1 MKKVLSLILVLCM
14 VAVVLP
20 MRVSAA
26 DANGTVGSCVWKLEG
41 TKLTISGNGS
51 TGTFSLDNP
60 PWGRNI
66 TEVVV
71 GEGVTNLCIGM
82 FEGCRSLR
90 SVKLP
95 STLKTIGLSAF
106 NGCSSLTSIDIPEG
120 VATIEGGTFVD
131 CSSLVQVNIP
141 KTVTSMG
148 LEMFSGCYALASIT
162 VHEDNPSFK
171 SVDGI
176 LFNKNMTKLIAY
188 PQNKQGQ
195 KYTVPDTVTDIGYKA
210 FEEARNL
217 IYVYLPDNITHI
229 GHNAF
234 FLTIM
239 QHMPENQYNGGFYL
253 GDYFILQMDKKMTST
268 SIREGTKVIADGAFS
283 GSTEMVAVNIPD
295 GVTHIGDSALAWL
308 WKLQRVSIPKS
319 VKYIS
324 ESAFY
329 DCTALKT
336 VFYRGSMNDR
346 SRMFVG
352 GLNDSLTGAKWT
364 YNACINSEQHV
375 WGETT
380 VTKQA
385 DCTTDGEEQK
395 TCTLCK
401 SVNTTAIPAKGHS
414 FGITSQTKVPT
425 CVEAGVT
432 EKICTV
438 CQHVEQ
444 GVLPPTE
451 HVFGPWNVEIQPTC
465 DDVGVEK
472 RICSLCDGVEARNIE
487 AIGHD
492 YGEFAI
498 VTEATAEQEGS
509 EQAVCKNCGD
519 VQTRTIP
526 KPETTPAPETTPEP
540 ETTPAEEPQS
550 TGIAFGGMG
559 MLVAFVAVVVI
570 AGAVITALLI
580 DKFKKRS

>member
-1 MKKVLSLILVLCM
+1 MKKILSLILVLCM
-14 VAVVLP
+14 VVVVLP
-20 MRVSAA
+20 MSVSAA
-26 DANGTVGSCVWKLEG
+26 NASGTIGACVWKLEG

-51 TGTFSLDNP
+51 TGSFPLDNP

-66 TEVVV
+66 TEVVI
-71 GEGVTNLCIGM
+71 GEGVANLCIGM
-82 FEGCRSLR
+82 FEGCTSLR
-90 SVKLP
+90 SVKLA
-95 STLKTIGLSAF
+95 STVKTIGNIAF
-106 NGCSSLTSIDIPEG
+106 SGCTSLTSIDIPEG
-120 VATIEGGTFVD
+120 VVTLEGGTFVD

-148 LEMFSGCYALASIT
+148 LELFSGCYALASIT

-217 IYVYLPDNITHI
+217 IYVYLPDNIKNI

-234 FLTIM
+234 FSTIM
-239 QHMPENQYNGGFYL
+239 QHLPENQYNGGFYL
-253 GDYFILQMDKKMTST
+253 GDYFILQTDKKMTST
-268 SIREGTKVIADGAFS
+268 TLREGTKVIADGAFT
-283 GSTEMVAVNIPD
+283 GACEMVAVNIPD
-295 GVTHIGDSALAWL
+295 GVTHIGDDAFAWMK
-308 WKLQRVSIPKS
+308 KLHTVSIPKS
-319 VKYIS
+319 VTYIS
-324 ESAFY
+324 DSAFY
-329 DCTALKT
+329 DCPVLRN
-336 VFYRGSMNDR
+336 VYYRGSMNDR
-346 SRMFVG
+346 TRMFVG
-352 GLNDSLTGAKWT
+352 GLNDSLTSVKWK

-375 WGETT
+375 WGETI

-385 DCTTDGEEQK
+385 DCTTEGEEQK

-401 SVNTTAIPAKGHS
+401 TVDIATISAKGHS

-432 EKICTV
+432 EQICTE
-438 CQHVEQ
+438 CQYVVQCAVPPIDHVY
-444 GVLPPTE
+444 
-451 HVFGPWNVEIQPTC
+451 GPWSVEIQPTC

-472 RICSLCDGVEARNIE
+472 RICSLCDGVEARNID
-487 AIGHD
+487 AMGHD
-492 YGEFAI
+492 YGEYTA
-498 VTEATAEQEGS
+498 VNEETEQS
-509 EQAVCKNCGD
+509 VCKNCGD
-519 VQTRTIP
+519 VQTREIP
-526 KPETTPAPETTPEP
+526 KPQTTPEP